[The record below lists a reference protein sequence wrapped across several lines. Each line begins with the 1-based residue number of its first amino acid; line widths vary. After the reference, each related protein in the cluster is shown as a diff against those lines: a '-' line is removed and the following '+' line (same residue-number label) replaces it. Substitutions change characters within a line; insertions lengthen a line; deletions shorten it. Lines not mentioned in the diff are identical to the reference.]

1 MATLLSSL
9 PASEAGGVGVVL
21 VGEEPEPDDREP
33 VDIIAAIF
41 FDGTGNNRTNT
52 TLRLE
57 EAKGGY
63 VTVNNKQVKIEGS
76 FESYYSNVAV
86 MGYMSRIENNLE
98 EVSIYVEGIGTTDG
112 GDDDTMGMAF
122 GMGAT
127 GVPTKVTRG
136 ILLLTDTIT
145 RLLQPTDGGGP
156 GKRLNRLRVDA
167 VGFSRGATA
176 ARHFVARRTNEWF
189 KQYTSLSGSLYVEE
203 AVIEIN
209 FVGLYDTVSSYGGEE
224 YTSIAG
230 QIYHNRVH
238 DSFDDDVRELHLAL
252 GDKAK
257 EVVQL
262 AAADEYRKNFA
273 STTIASS
280 VKANKGLEVRLPG
293 VHSDIGGSYQEYELE
308 ERNVTAA
315 DARSYIQQQWYTAEQ
330 LTPINVFKQWYRG
343 SRPLTHHYQFIALTI
358 MLNQAKAGARHEPM
372 KFEEF
377 AGEFQKYAVPEDLRP
392 LYELMNT
399 FVEGRPAPSFGEP
412 KPGLPANHNDDYSQY
427 KPAEFAL
434 TPEWYWVRNRYLHRS
449 ARKGE
454 WTSIA
459 GYTMTGRT
467 TNNLPDRQIIQDLT
481 P

>member
-1 MATLLSSL
+1 M
-9 PASEAGGVGVVL
+9 GVAI

-63 VTVNNKQVKIEGS
+63 VVVNGKQVKIEGS
-76 FESYYSNVAV
+76 YESYYSNVAV
-86 MGYMSRIENNLE
+86 MGYMNLIEDNLR

-127 GVPTKVTRG
+127 GVTTKVTRG
-136 ILLLTDTIT
+136 ILLLTDAIN
-145 RLLQPTDGGGP
+145 RLLQPTDGDGP
-156 GKRLNRLRVDA
+156 SKRLNHLRVDA

-189 KQYTSLSGSLYVEE
+189 KQYTSLSGSLRVDE
-203 AVIEIN
+203 ATIEIN

-224 YTSIAG
+224 YTSMIG
-230 QIYHNRVH
+230 QVYHNRVH
-238 DSFDDDVRELHLAL
+238 HSFDDDVQELHLAL
-252 GDKAK
+252 GGQAK

-280 VKANKGLEVRLPG
+280 VRENRGLEVRLPG
-293 VHSDIGGSYQEYELE
+293 VHSDIGGSYSESELE
-308 ERNVTAA
+308 VRNVTAA
-315 DARSYIQQQWYTAEQ
+315 DARSYIQQQWYTAAQ
-330 LTPINVFKQWYRG
+330 LEPINVFKRWYRG
-343 SRPLTHHYQFIALTI
+343 RRRLTHHYQFIALTI
-358 MLNQAKAGARHEPM
+358 MINQAKMTARHKPM

-377 AGEFQKYAVPEDLRP
+377 TGEYQKYAVPEDLRP
-392 LYELMNT
+392 LYELMDA
-399 FVEGRPAPSFGEP
+399 FVAERPAPSFGKP

-427 KPAEFAL
+427 RPAEFTL

-449 ARKGE
+449 VRKGE
-454 WTSIA
+454 WTTLD

-467 TNNLPDRQIIQDLT
+467 TDNLPNRQIIQDIN